1 MRIHQ
6 LNIQYLADQDRVLA
20 RISTAEGQEFRLW
33 FTRRLTV
40 GLLPALRKMV
50 GEQMERDAL
59 KEAGAGKDPAV
70 RRALSEFQKDQL
82 MRQSDF
88 KTPFKEPTAPVEDP
102 LLVTEV
108 QMNSLSDGNLQLKFK
123 SPAPEA
129 GKTREL
135 AIALNGQLMNGFM
148 HLLEKAYTQSQW
160 TQVLVEALE
169 VETTVAASPDAE
181 RPKYLN

>member
-50 GEQMERDAL
+50 GEQIERDAL
-59 KEAGAGKDPAV
+59 KEADAGQDPAV
-70 RRALSEFQKDQL
+70 RRALGEFQKDQL

-88 KTPFKEPTAPVEDP
+88 KTPFKEATAPVQEP

-108 QMNSLSDGNLQLKFK
+108 QTSSLSNGNLQLKFK

-135 AIALNGQLMNGFM
+135 AISLNSQLMNGFM
-148 HLLEKAYTQSQW
+148 HLLEQAYTQSQW
-160 TQVLVEALE
+160 TLVQVEAQE
-169 VETTVAASPDAE
+169 APTAVAASPDAQ